1 MSVRRLIVAGITVV
15 FLGVGAGAARA
26 QEDETTP
33 PTTVAVTVET
43 GDVAAVDD
51 AEDDSDNT
59 GLWGLLGLLGLA
71 GLAGLLRRK
80 PAYDVQT
87 LPSTGPVA
95 PKTSHGATGVREN

>member
-1 MSVRRLIVAGITVV
+1 MTVRRLIVAGITVV
-15 FLGVGAGAARA
+15 FMGVGAGAARA

-43 GDVAAVDD
+43 GDVAVDD
-51 AEDDSDNT
+51 ADENSDKT